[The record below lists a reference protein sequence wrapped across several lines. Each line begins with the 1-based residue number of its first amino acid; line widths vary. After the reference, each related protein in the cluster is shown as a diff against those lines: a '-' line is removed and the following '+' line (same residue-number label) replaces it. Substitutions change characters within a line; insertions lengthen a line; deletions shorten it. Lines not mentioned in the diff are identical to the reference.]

1 MTESRFK
8 WLYAAVLVVS
18 GLVLWQMLQYVIGH
32 LLHLRPTR
40 NLFDLCFIV
49 FKYLHLPAP
58 FAMVFVNVLIT
69 GTWGTIVWLSAQ
81 HAWAAFK
88 AGRFIRKLHA
98 PEQSRSIAA
107 VYGLRP
113 EQMRIIRH
121 ASPLA
126 MTVGLWRPR
135 IVLSTG
141 LIAMLEESELHAVIE
156 HEKCH
161 LRYRDPLGIFLL
173 TVLSKAMIY
182 IPMFTWMARKYPI
195 LIELRADKYAI
206 GQMAQSADLGSA
218 LLKMLR
224 VKTTWPITMSHAS
237 FAESSM
243 NLRIRHILDPQLP
256 LDVRWPVTRLALSVA
271 ALVVLQGLI

>member
-8 WLYAAVLVVS
+8 WLYAAVLAAF
-18 GLVLWQMLQYVIGH
+18 GLVLWQMLQFVIGH
-32 LLHLRPTR
+32 LFHLRPMP
-40 NLFDLCFIV
+40 NLFDLCFV
-49 FKYLHLPAP
+49 LFTYLHLPAP
-58 FAMVFVNVLIT
+58 FAMRFVGVLIAV
-69 GTWGTIVWLSAQ
+69 TWGTLAWLSAQ
-81 HAWAAFK
+81 HAWAAVK

-98 PEQSRSIAA
+98 SEQTRSIAA
-107 VYGLRP
+107 RSGLRP
-113 EQMRIIRH
+113 EQLRIIRH

-141 LIAMLEESELHAVIE
+141 LIAMLEESELRAVIE

-161 LRYRDPLGIFLL
+161 VRYRDPLGIFLL
-173 TVLSKAMIY
+173 TMMSKAMGY
-182 IPMFTWMARKYPI
+182 IPMFTWMSHKYPI
-195 LIELRADKYAI
+195 MIELRADKFAI

-224 VKTTWPITMSHAS
+224 EKTTLHMAMSHAS

-243 NLRIRHILDPQLP
+243 NLRIRHILDPELP
-256 LDVRWPVTRLALSVA
+256 LDVRWPIARLALSVA
-271 ALVVLQGLI
+271 ALVLLQGLI